1 MNGCDT
7 DLQRPATFLIS
18 TKYMQ
23 KLEMGKRKKKKEEDL
38 TLDVFCKVRFANE
51 VLFIEMLLRYSS

>member
-23 KLEMGKRKKKKEEDL
+23 KLEMENEKKKEDL